1 MKVKEMMYWLGKLD
15 PEQEVMCQGDGY
27 HLYSN
32 VIICNK
38 PRIGEVWMFGA
49 KDTIKQ
55 IIDIQLKEVS
65 RSSISKEE
73 RR

>member
-15 PEQEVMCQGDGY
+15 PEQEVMCHGDGG

-38 PRIGEVWMFGA
+38 PTIKEVWMFGA
-49 KDTIKQ
+49 ENNIKQ
-55 IIDIQLKEVS
+55 IIDIQLKEVPGS
-65 RSSISKEE
+65 ARQGKE
-73 RR
+73 